1 MFLHNLTVIPPLTRT
16 LSLSVSLCHPR
27 IRSNY
32 RFAVSTASL
41 SFVFFIIVYFRTRI
55 EISLALPKI
64 FHRENRIP
72 MISNLSFSNTSCDR
86 IVTVIYRWIEKLA
99 WPGMAAPRRVASNSF
114 QLAAGKGRRERR
126 KVASK
131 KYAES
136 CASAIP
142 IARCVEREKLSYR

>member
-1 MFLHNLTVIPPLTRT
+1 M
-16 LSLSVSLCHPR
+16 
-27 IRSNY
+27 
-32 RFAVSTASL
+32 
-41 SFVFFIIVYFRTRI
+41 
-55 EISLALPKI
+55 
-64 FHRENRIP
+64 
-72 MISNLSFSNTSCDR
+72 
-86 IVTVIYRWIEKLA
+86 A

-142 IARCVEREKLSYR
+142 IASNVKNYRIDKGVLKKGRDRAKL

>member
-16 LSLSVSLCHPR
+16 LSLSLCLSSKNSFELP
-27 IRSNY
+27 IRC
-32 RFAVSTASL
+32 FSL
-41 SFVFFIIVYFRTRI
+41 SLVFFIIVYFRTRI